1 MSRGVNQPH
10 LNPLSVTCIPRHMML
25 KPLPYLSPTSPYDVK
40 ASPYLSPTT
49 PYDFEA
55 SLLSR
60 HMILKPLPYLSST
73 LPYPV
78 QWQSW
83 RQLALCYYCR
93 GYTKIFLC
101 VNG

>member
-55 SLLSR
+55 SLLPR

-78 QWQSW
+78 Q
-83 RQLALCYYCR
+83 
-93 GYTKIFLC
+93 
-101 VNG
+101 